1 MADDVTRTEIADHLA
16 TVFANGAMSRS
27 DLLIAAAG
35 AGARTEVRQVL
46 ERLPDRRYTDL
57 RQVWEDLP
65 PIPSGV

>member
-16 TVFANGAMSRS
+16 AVFANGAVSRS

-35 AGARTEVRQVL
+35 ARPEVREVL
-46 ERLPDRRYTDL
+46 EQLPDRRYTEL

-65 PIPSGV
+65 AIPVGL